1 MPNLASSIVTNAID
15 VTCVDVAIIGAG
27 PAGLSAAIQAK
38 KRQLSHVVLEAS
50 PGVADTIHSFADGK
64 WVMDEPIK
72 LPQRS
77 GLSFSADTK
86 EGLIQSWQDQ
96 AKQYQVDI
104 RFNER
109 VAAITK
115 PDRADDLN
123 ESQFVIQSTSGNEYY
138 VKKIVL
144 AFGVQGKPVTL
155 PSSVDPMRIADY
167 LIPQDTSW
175 NKERILIVGAGDS
188 AVEEALLLSK
198 TNRVVLLN
206 RRNHFERCKAGNQA
220 AIKKAILEKKIQCI
234 SNGELI
240 SLSKS
245 DLGSTV
251 VRFKDATS
259 KKRVEVDQVLVRIG
273 TQSPMAVFRSL
284 GLDLVEEF
292 AGRLRLNEYGETSE
306 QGVYAIGALSGQSL
320 IKQGMNQ
327 GMICI
332 EHLSGYPVM
341 PTELMLLQEKLT
353 KNDIKNSA
361 REVMTWVHATGLF
374 KHLSES
380 AVRETLMNAEVL
392 VFENPETLI
401 NNGQYNEE
409 LFLVLA
415 GSLDI
420 HTQNDDNF
428 VIDRGESFGEI
439 TLLSKQAS
447 KFSVVARK
455 GSVILKFPQ
464 SAIFKLLKAN
474 QAFKIALL
482 KLYLK
487 RSLKWLMRSAIPS
500 HLLDLFLKQSEL
512 VELSK
517 GQKIVANGELI
528 YLLVSGSVSVAQGDD
543 YLFKQ
548 GGGQIGFKEALEHK
562 PLPAFEVNQDS
573 TVAWALP
580 VSLIAGFHNLNPELV
595 SQRINADL
603 ELVSHPVPHQIG
615 TVDPAK
621 FDFFANEDLGN
632 AGNVL
637 VIDREKCVGWDACEN
652 ACASTHDG
660 VSRLDRKAGVLV
672 DNLLVASA
680 CRHCKTPSC
689 LTDCPADAIERKPT
703 GEVVINDQCIGCG
716 NCAESCVYNV
726 ISMTTEPE
734 AHWLNKLIPSRGSKA
749 DKPSKAVKC
758 DLCVNQKNGP
768 ACVQACPT
776 GAAQRINPAKLIHAV
791 SL

>member
-1 MPNLASSIVTNAID
+1 MTDLASSIVNNAID

-50 PGVADTIHSFADGK
+50 PGVAHTIHSFAEGK

-104 RFNER
+104 RFNQR

-115 PDRADDLN
+115 AGRGDDLN

-144 AFGVQGKPVTL
+144 AFGVQGKPVAL
-155 PSSVDPMRIADY
+155 PSLVDPMRVADY
-167 LIPQDTSW
+167 QIPQDASW
-175 NKERILIVGAGDS
+175 HKKRILIVGAGDS

-206 RRNHFERCKAGNQA
+206 RRSHFERCKAANQA
-220 AIKKAILEKKIQCI
+220 AIKKAILEKKVQCI
-234 SNGELI
+234 SNGELV

-245 DLGSTV
+245 DVGSTV
-251 VRFKDATS
+251 ARFKDASS

-273 TQSPMAVFRSL
+273 TQSPMAVFKSL
-284 GLDLVEEF
+284 GLDLVEEV
-292 AGRLRLNEYGETSE
+292 AGRLLLNEFGETSE
-306 QGVYAIGALSGQSL
+306 QGIYAIGALSGQSL

-332 EHLSGYPVM
+332 EHLSGYSVM
-341 PTELMLLQEKLT
+341 PTELMLLQEKLNQ
-353 KNDIKNSA
+353 NDIKNPA
-361 REVMTWVHATGLF
+361 REVMAWVHATSLF

-380 AVRETLMNAEVL
+380 AVRETLMSAEVL
-392 VFENPETLI
+392 VFEKPETLI

-415 GSLDI
+415 GALDI

-474 QAFKIALL
+474 QAFKNSLL

-487 RSLKWLMRSAIPS
+487 RSLKWLMRSTIPS

-512 VELSK
+512 VELLK
-517 GQKIVANGELI
+517 GQKIDADGELI
-528 YLLVSGSVSVAQGDD
+528 YLLVSGSVSVGQGED

-573 TVAWALP
+573 TIAWALP

-637 VIDREKCVGWDACEN
+637 VIDREKCVGCDACET

-689 LTDCPADAIERKPT
+689 LTDCPADAIERKST

-726 ISMTTEPE
+726 ISMTTE
-734 AHWLNKLIPSRGSKA
+734 ASSQWLNKWIPSIGSKA

-791 SL
+791 NL